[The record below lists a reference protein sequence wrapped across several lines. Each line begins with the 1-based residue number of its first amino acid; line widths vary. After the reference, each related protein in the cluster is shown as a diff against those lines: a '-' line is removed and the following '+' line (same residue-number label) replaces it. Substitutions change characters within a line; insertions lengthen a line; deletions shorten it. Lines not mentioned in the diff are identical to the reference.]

1 MKNHTSANSNA
12 HLAFLRLQESGAAYL
27 HLSGEVSTLRTFTW
41 KNDPNNIVA
50 TLEWIDLDGGDL
62 RSEDFTEKAFE
73 KVSFEDGMISGL
85 ISVNGYELEANPLGV
100 YSLQPIKVAVFV
112 SGGVVNEV
120 RADRPVEVEILDF
133 DSPENLP
140 VTGDKDLDSFYK
152 EKRDE
157 YPFS

>member
-1 MKNHTSANSNA
+1 MKNDTSSYSNA
-12 HLAFLRLQESGAAYL
+12 HLAFLRLQEIGAAYF

-73 KVSFEDGMISGL
+73 KVSFEDEMISGL
-85 ISVNGYELEANPLGV
+85 VSVNGYELEANPLV
-100 YSLQPIKVAVFV
+100 IHPFKPIKVAVFV
-112 SGGVVNEV
+112 SGGLVNEV
-120 RADRPVEVEILDF
+120 RANRPVEAEILDF
-133 DSPENLP
+133 DSPEDLP
-140 VTGDKDLDSFYK
+140 VTGSKDLDSFYK